1 MPHDGPVT
9 TERTASD
16 RTATDRTA
24 TDRTATDRTR
34 PDLDDTTVEG
44 LGKLSEAL
52 ETVDQA
58 RGLLYGF
65 HQLTGKA
72 DRLLQEAVDLLRTAG
87 HCALADDLDRDLV
100 GRNVVADRWTFQI
113 VEDYDANYWEVF
125 RDLER
130 EARDRLAGG
139 RRHLYEARMKE
150 QRRTRDGRPFHEARP
165 ESRGEPPGGTP

>member
-1 MPHDGPVT
+1 VT
-9 TERTASD
+9 TERTAS
-16 RTATDRTA
+16 DRTA

-87 HCALADDLDRDLV
+87 HTALSDDLTCDLV
-100 GRNVVADRWTFQI
+100 GRNVLADRWTFQI
-113 VEDYDANYWEVF
+113 VEDYDANYWSTF
-125 RDLER
+125 RAYEER
-130 EARDRLAGG
+130 ARTELSDGDR
-139 RRHLYEARMKE
+139 HVYEARMK
-150 QRRTRDGRPFHEARP
+150 QRERTPGHPHHE
-165 ESRGEPPGGTP
+165 PGPGLSD